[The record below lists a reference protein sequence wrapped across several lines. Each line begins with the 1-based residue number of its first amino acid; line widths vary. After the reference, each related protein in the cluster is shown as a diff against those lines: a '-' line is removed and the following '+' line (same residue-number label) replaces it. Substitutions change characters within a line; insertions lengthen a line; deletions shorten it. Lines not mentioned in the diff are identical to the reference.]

1 VPLVLLQA
9 IAELGEMPLRQG
21 LARLQAAEFLY
32 ETSLYPEL
40 EYTFKHAL
48 THEVAYGSLLQDR
61 RRTLHTRIVAAIETL
76 YPDRLAE
83 QVKRLAYHAV
93 RGEQWPAAV
102 RYHHQ
107 AGRKALAHS
116 AHWEAVGYLEQALA
130 ALVRLPETRETR
142 EQALDLRLD
151 LRNALFSLGEI
162 ERLLQCQR
170 EAQTLAEALDDPHR
184 LGHVLADLA
193 VQYRLIGEH
202 DRSIESGERALSLA
216 QAMGDTDL
224 AATVNLR
231 LGQTYE
237 FAGDYRRAIEFF
249 HKMLAVRSDDP
260 LRVGFGIAYPSVA
273 ARGLMGGCLAEL
285 GEFGEG
291 TRWVDEAL
299 RLADLLDHPASLV
312 VACHCMG
319 ELYLRQ
325 GNIEQALPVLQRGLL
340 VGQSAQVALF
350 LPRIT
355 SAIGYAYA
363 QIGRLDEA
371 VVLLEQVVGHGR
383 SVGPLSLQSLDRA
396 RLSAAYLLAGRRE
409 DARAYA
415 TEALALARQC
425 RGRSREA
432 DALRVLGEIAAR
444 DASPAIDQVEEYY
457 RQARA
462 LAEELGMRPLVAHCH
477 LGLGTLYRKVGR
489 AEPART
495 ELTTA
500 AELYRAMDM
509 TFWLAKAEG
518 AMASVGT
525 Q

>member
-1 VPLVLLQA
+1 
-9 IAELGEMPLRQG
+9 
-21 LARLQAAEFLY
+21 
-32 ETSLYPEL
+32 
-40 EYTFKHAL
+40 
-48 THEVAYGSLLQDR
+48 
-61 RRTLHTRIVAAIETL
+61 
-76 YPDRLAE
+76 
-83 QVKRLAYHAV
+83 
-93 RGEQWPAAV
+93 
-102 RYHHQ
+102 
-107 AGRKALAHS
+107 
-116 AHWEAVGYLEQALA
+116 
-130 ALVRLPETRETR
+130 
-142 EQALDLRLD
+142 
-151 LRNALFSLGEI
+151 
-162 ERLLQCQR
+162 
-170 EAQTLAEALDDPHR
+170 
-184 LGHVLADLA
+184 
-193 VQYRLIGEH
+193 
-202 DRSIESGERALSLA
+202 
-216 QAMGDTDL
+216 
-224 AATVNLR
+224 
-231 LGQTYE
+231 
-237 FAGDYRRAIEFF
+237 
-249 HKMLAVRSDDP
+249 
-260 LRVGFGIAYPSVA
+260 
-273 ARGLMGGCLAEL
+273 MGGCLAEL